1 MKHKQRLAQ
10 LEKWANE
17 RPVHRITE
25 IEIVKSYEDG
35 HTVIETH
42 NLDEETQTK
51 KEKDEK

>member
-1 MKHKQRLAQ
+1 MKLKNRITQ

-17 RPVHRITE
+17 RPVHRITT